1 MEKGLI
7 KDALLMI
14 VLVSVQRS
22 NLYINFFQAVMFDIT
37 CKVIKNCLLAFFIQI
52 MKILLWKPFLRLI

>member
-52 MKILLWKPFLRLI
+52 MKILLWNLFLRLI

>member
-37 CKVIKNCLLAFFIQI
+37 CKVIKN
-52 MKILLWKPFLRLI
+52 